1 MLFWFVRIGK
11 DFLEILILLGLVM
24 NNFHY
29 FGLFL
34 STNTKNVLMDGLTGI
49 TDYNIAL
56 GVADRIFIDHC
67 TLLHKSQLEGN
78 EELQSYLESNLGKSI
93 SIKLEA
99 IGISDKAMAFRVGG
113 VDNICANEVPHITI
127 ATFRGGNPVDS
138 NKITNWRYIEPIIVN
153 VRLEKR

>member
-1 MLFWFVRIGK
+1 
-11 DFLEILILLGLVM
+11 M

-34 STNTKNVLMDGLTGI
+34 DTDTKNMLMDTLTDNI
-49 TDYNIAL
+49 DYNIAL

-78 EELQSYLESNLGKSI
+78 EELQSYLESNLGKPI
-93 SIKLEA
+93 SIKLVA
-99 IGISDKAMAFRVGG
+99 VGVSDKAMAFKVEG

-127 ATFRGGNPVDS
+127 ATFRGGKPVDS
-138 NKITNWRYIEPIIVN
+138 NRIIYWRCIEPIIVN
-153 VRLEKR
+153 TRLRKG

>member
-1 MLFWFVRIGK
+1 M
-11 DFLEILILLGLVM
+11 E
-24 NNFHY
+24 NY
-29 FGLFL
+29 QYYGLFL
-34 STNTKNVLMDGLTGI
+34 GTGTKNMLMDNLTGNI
-49 TDYNIAL
+49 GIAL

-67 TLLHKSQLEGN
+67 TLLHKSQLKDN

-99 IGISDKAMAFRVGG
+99 IGISDKAMAFKVEG

-138 NKITNWRYIEPIIVN
+138 NEITNWKDIKPIV
-153 VRLEKR
+153 VTVKLEKR

>member
-1 MLFWFVRIGK
+1 
-11 DFLEILILLGLVM
+11 M

-34 STNTKNVLMDGLTGI
+34 STNTKNVLMDGLTDSI
-49 TDYNIAL
+49 DYNIAL

-93 SIKLEA
+93 SIKLVA
-99 IGISDKAMAFRVGG
+99 VGVSDKAMAFKVEG

-138 NKITNWRYIEPIIVN
+138 NKIINWTCIEPVVITAK
-153 VRLEKR
+153 LEKR

>member
-1 MLFWFVRIGK
+1 MK
-11 DFLEILILLGLVM
+11 D
-24 NNFHY
+24 Y
-29 FGLFL
+29 QYYGLFL
-34 STNTKNVLMDGLTGI
+34 DTDTKNMLMDTLTDNI
-49 TDYNIAL
+49 DYNIAL

-67 TLLHKSQLEGN
+67 TLLHKSQLDSN
-78 EELQSYLESNLGKSI
+78 ENLQSYLESSLGKSM
-93 SIKLEA
+93 SIRLVA
-99 IGISDKAMAFRVGG
+99 VGISDKAMAFKVEE

>member
-1 MLFWFVRIGK
+1 
-11 DFLEILILLGLVM
+11 M

-34 STNTKNVLMDGLTGI
+34 STNTKNVLMNDLTDNI
-49 TDYNIAL
+49 DYNIAL

-138 NKITNWRYIEPIIVN
+138 NKIINWTCIEPVVITAK
-153 VRLEKR
+153 LEKR

>member
-1 MLFWFVRIGK
+1 MK
-11 DFLEILILLGLVM
+11 D
-24 NNFHY
+24 Y
-29 FGLFL
+29 QYYGLFL
-34 STNTKNVLMDGLTGI
+34 DTDTKNMLMDTLTDNI
-49 TDYNIAL
+49 DYNIAL

-67 TLLHKSQLEGN
+67 TLLHKSQLDSN
-78 EELQSYLESNLGKSI
+78 ENSQSYLESSLGKSM
-93 SIKLEA
+93 SIRLMA
-99 IGISDKAMAFRVGG
+99 VGISDKAMAFKVEE

>member
-1 MLFWFVRIGK
+1 
-11 DFLEILILLGLVM
+11 M

-34 STNTKNVLMDGLTGI
+34 DTDTKNMLMDTLTDNI
-49 TDYNIAL
+49 DYNIAL

-93 SIKLEA
+93 SIKLVA
-99 IGISDKAMAFRVGG
+99 VGVSDKAMAFKVEGVG
-113 VDNICANEVPHITI
+113 NICANKVPHITI

-138 NKITNWRYIEPIIVN
+138 NKIINWTCIEPVVITAK
-153 VRLEKR
+153 LEKR

>member
-1 MLFWFVRIGK
+1 
-11 DFLEILILLGLVM
+11 M

-34 STNTKNVLMDGLTGI
+34 STNTKNVLMNDLTDNI
-49 TDYNIAL
+49 DYNIAL

>member
-1 MLFWFVRIGK
+1 
-11 DFLEILILLGLVM
+11 M

-34 STNTKNVLMDGLTGI
+34 SINTKNVLMDGLTDNI
-49 TDYNIAL
+49 DYNIAL

-99 IGISDKAMAFRVGG
+99 IGISDKAMAFKVEG

-138 NKITNWRYIEPIIVN
+138 NKIINWTCIEPVVITAK
-153 VRLEKR
+153 LEKR

>member
-1 MLFWFVRIGK
+1 
-11 DFLEILILLGLVM
+11 M

-34 STNTKNVLMDGLTGI
+34 STDTKNMLIDTLTDNK
-49 TDYNIAL
+49 DYNIAL

-78 EELQSYLESNLGKSI
+78 EELQSYLESNLEKSI

-99 IGISDKAMAFRVGG
+99 IGISDKAMAFSVGG

>member
-1 MLFWFVRIGK
+1 
-11 DFLEILILLGLVM
+11 M

-34 STNTKNVLMDGLTGI
+34 GTNTKNVLMDGLTDI
-49 TDYNIAL
+49 IDYNIAL

-67 TLLHKSQLEGN
+67 TLLHKSQLKGN

-99 IGISDKAMAFRVGG
+99 IGISDKAMAFKVEG

-138 NKITNWRYIEPIIVN
+138 NKIINWTCIEPVVITAK
-153 VRLEKR
+153 LEKR

>member
-1 MLFWFVRIGK
+1 MK
-11 DFLEILILLGLVM
+11 D
-24 NNFHY
+24 Y
-29 FGLFL
+29 QYYGLFL
-34 STNTKNVLMDGLTGI
+34 DIDTKNMLMDTLTDNI
-49 TDYNIAL
+49 DYNIAL

-67 TLLHKSQLEGN
+67 TLLHKSQLDSN
-78 EELQSYLESNLGKSI
+78 ENLQSYLESNLGKSM
-93 SIKLEA
+93 SIKLVA
-99 IGISDKAMAFRVGG
+99 VGISDKAMAFKVEG

>member
-1 MLFWFVRIGK
+1 
-11 DFLEILILLGLVM
+11 M

-34 STNTKNVLMDGLTGI
+34 DTDTKNMLMDTLTDNI
-49 TDYNIAL
+49 DYNIAL

-93 SIKLEA
+93 SIKLVA
-99 IGISDKAMAFRVGG
+99 VGVSDKAMAFKVEGVG
-113 VDNICANEVPHITI
+113 NICANEVPHITI

-138 NKITNWRYIEPIIVN
+138 NKIINWTCIEPVVITAKF
-153 VRLEKR
+153 EKR

>member
-1 MLFWFVRIGK
+1 
-11 DFLEILILLGLVM
+11 M

-34 STNTKNVLMDGLTGI
+34 DTDTKNMLMDTLTDNI
-49 TDYNIAL
+49 DYNIAL

-93 SIKLEA
+93 SIKLVA
-99 IGISDKAMAFRVGG
+99 VGVSDKAMAFKVEGVG
-113 VDNICANEVPHITI
+113 NICANEVPHITI

-138 NKITNWRYIEPIIVN
+138 NKITNWTCIEPVVITAKF
-153 VRLEKR
+153 EKR

>member
-1 MLFWFVRIGK
+1 MK
-11 DFLEILILLGLVM
+11 D
-24 NNFHY
+24 Y
-29 FGLFL
+29 QYYGLFL
-34 STNTKNVLMDGLTGI
+34 DTDTKNMLMDTLTDNI
-49 TDYNIAL
+49 DYNIAL

-138 NKITNWRYIEPIIVN
+138 NKIINWTCIEPVVITAK
-153 VRLEKR
+153 LEKR

>member
-1 MLFWFVRIGK
+1 
-11 DFLEILILLGLVM
+11 M

-34 STNTKNVLMDGLTGI
+34 STNTKNVLMDDLTDNI
-49 TDYNIAL
+49 DYNIAL

-67 TLLHKSQLEGN
+67 TLLNKSQLKGN

-93 SIKLEA
+93 SIKLVA
-99 IGISDKAMAFRVGG
+99 VGVSDKAMAFKVEG